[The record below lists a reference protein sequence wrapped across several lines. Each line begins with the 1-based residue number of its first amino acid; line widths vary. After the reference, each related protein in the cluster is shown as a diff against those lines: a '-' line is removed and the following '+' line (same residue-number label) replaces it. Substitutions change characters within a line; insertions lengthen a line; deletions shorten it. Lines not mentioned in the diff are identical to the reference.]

1 MVTVPAFPPPNP
13 SDPDAVGWPMCT
25 AAAFW
30 RQGRFEESIKQVES
44 AASAAGALGMV
55 TRGNEL
61 AMAGA
66 MLLMYMQS
74 EDAEPASIVISREY
88 PTLEV
93 MEEIVKSEVSI
104 EEPATAPV
112 LMTLPSGLHGEGA
125 RAPRMK
131 RLFPKPEAPLVL
143 DFDGSILKPK
153 PRDDV

>member
-1 MVTVPAFPPPNP
+1 MVTVPAFPPPDP

-25 AAAFW
+25 AAAYW
-30 RQGRFEESIKQVES
+30 RQGRYEEAIKEVEN
-44 AASAAGALGMV
+44 AASAAGALGMIL
-55 TRGNEL
+55 RGNEL

-66 MLLMYMQS
+66 MLQMYMQS
-74 EDAEPASIVISREY
+74 ADAEPASIAISREY

-93 MEEIVKSEVSI
+93 MEEIVRTEQPDVEQPSK
-104 EEPATAPV
+104 PV

-153 PRDDV
+153 PGSDV